1 MGLVVVI
8 GWSRVVQPWVWWWVL
23 VGQRLGSAV
32 VWPWR
37 LGLVKSKTMAEERE
51 RGSNQGEREAVA
63 KQRLSLSQ
71 GCGKKKNKRKDLTP
85 FGWVR

>member
-1 MGLVVVI
+1 M
-8 GWSRVVQPWVWWWVL
+8 

-51 RGSNQGEREAVA
+51 REVVTKERE
-63 KQRLSLSQ
+63 KQLQNNVSLFLKVV
-71 GCGKKKNKRKDLTP
+71 GKKKKKKTKQNKRRDLTP
-85 FGWVR
+85 FGWVCLISHVANF

>member
-37 LGLVKSKTMAEERE
+37 LGLVKSETMAEERE
-51 RGSNQGEREAVA
+51 REAVTQERE
-63 KQRLSLSQ
+63 KQLQNSVSLFLKVV
-71 GCGKKKNKRKDLTP
+71 GKKEKNKTKDEI
-85 FGWVR
+85 

>member
-1 MGLVVVI
+1 M
-8 GWSRVVQPWVWWWVL
+8 

-51 RGSNQGEREAVA
+51 REVVTKERE
-63 KQRLSLSQ
+63 KQLQNNVSLFLKVV
-71 GCGKKKNKRKDLTP
+71 GKKKNKRKDLTP
-85 FGWVR
+85 FGWVRLISYVADF